1 MRHYL
6 LACLALC
13 LVTHTSIGADYT
25 TYSGEK
31 LFQRFC
37 AACHGTEA
45 KGDGPVASSLS
56 VQVPNLRELTQ
67 RNRGSFPADNIV
79 RIIDGRTILKPHGSR
94 SMPVWGDEFLRAE
107 AGDPVAERETAD
119 MIKKMV
125 EYLRSIQSTTQKQ

>member
-1 MRHYL
+1 MRYYL
-6 LACLALC
+6 LACLTLC
-13 LVTHTSIGADYT
+13 LITRTSLGADYT

-37 AACHGTEA
+37 AACHGTQA
-45 KGDGPVASSLS
+45 KGDGPVASSLA
-56 VQVPNLRELTQ
+56 VQVPNLRELSL
-67 RNRGSFPADNIV
+67 RNKDTFPAEKIV
-79 RIIDGRTILKPHGSR
+79 RIIDGRTLLNPHGSR

-125 EYLRSIQSTTQKQ
+125 EYLRSIQTTASK

>member
-1 MRHYL
+1 MRYYL
-6 LACLALC
+6 LACLTLC
-13 LVTHTSIGADYT
+13 LITRTSVGADYT

-37 AACHGTEA
+37 AACHGTQA
-45 KGDGPVASSLS
+45 KGDGPVASSLA
-56 VQVPNLRELTQ
+56 VQVPNLRELSL
-67 RNRGSFPADNIV
+67 RNKDTFPAEKIV
-79 RIIDGRTILKPHGSR
+79 RIIDGRTLLNPHGSR

-125 EYLRSIQSTTQKQ
+125 EYLRSIQTTASK

>member
-13 LVTHTSIGADYT
+13 LISRTSLGADYT
-25 TYSGEK
+25 AYSGEK

-37 AACHGTEA
+37 AACHGIA
-45 KGDGPVASSLS
+45 GKGDGPVASSLS
-56 VQVPNLRELTQ
+56 VQVPNLRELSQ
-67 RNRGSFPADNIV
+67 RNRGTFPADKIV
-79 RIIDGRTILKPHGSR
+79 RIIDGRTLLNPHGSR

-107 AGDPVAERETAD
+107 AGDPIAERETAD

-125 EYLRSIQSTTQKQ
+125 EYLRSIQSTATK

>member
-1 MRHYL
+1 MRHPIL
-6 LACLALC
+6 VSIALS
-13 LVTHTSIGADYT
+13 LVASTSMSADYT

-45 KGDGPVASSLS
+45 KGDGPVATSLA
-56 VQVPNLRELTQ
+56 VQVPNLRELSL
-67 RNRGSFPADNIV
+67 RNRGSFPTTKIMQ
-79 RIIDGRTILKPHGSR
+79 IIDGRTILKPHGSR
-94 SMPVWGDEFLRAE
+94 SMPVWGDEFLRSE

-125 EYLRSIQSTTQKQ
+125 DYLQSIQQPPAP

>member
-1 MRHYL
+1 MRYYL
-6 LACLALC
+6 LACLTLC
-13 LVTHTSIGADYT
+13 LITRTSLGADYT

-37 AACHGTEA
+37 AACHGTQA
-45 KGDGPVASSLS
+45 KGDGPVASSLA
-56 VQVPNLRELTQ
+56 VQVPNLRELSL
-67 RNRGSFPADNIV
+67 RNKGTFPAEKIV
-79 RIIDGRTILKPHGSR
+79 RIIDGRTLLNPHGSR

-125 EYLRSIQSTTQKQ
+125 EYLRSIQTTASK